1 MKKRIRKILAALLT
15 FTLMFSLVN
24 FTVAA
29 ADSDPAVVYDV
40 STQKFSF
47 ENAKVYQHT
56 EEGAHEHPQNVD
68 LFGDRMKNMMP
79 GDEVTQQ
86 IQVRVDNLGSSTVTM
101 YLKAEN
107 PNADYDAL
115 TSDSHVS
122 LEVKSGDDVY
132 TGDLFKGVKLADFEG
147 SLSQK
152 TIDVTLRIDKEAS
165 DQEVLGNLTAEV
177 DWVFTVQVTS
187 GGSSG
192 PGEEPKDPPKD
203 PPKDIPEEPVPT
215 DPGKEEP
222 EPEPPTDIEDPIVPL
237 VPQTGDSAFLWLM
250 IASASGIGLIL
261 LLMTSPKKKKE
272 EN

>member
-1 MKKRIRKILAALLT
+1 MKKRIRKVLAALLT
-15 FTLMFSLVN
+15 FTLVFSLVN

-29 ADSDPAVVYDV
+29 AESDPTVVYDV

-203 PPKDIPEEPVPT
+203 IPEEPVPT

-250 IASASGIGLIL
+250 IASASGIGLVL